1 MQFDNRLLVSP
12 EGANVYQDKKPCGP
26 NDVGQFISL
35 RMSADG
41 SSLYLVEGVDDLVV
55 GYARDPS
62 TGSLTKLPAPF
73 GCGRSTPCPDGPA
86 VAESIAFTPDGQTAY
101 YILATGN
108 GSGGGVILYH
118 HGADGSLAPF
128 AAPFA
133 CMAAAATTSQAAPN
147 LRVNEPSM
155 VISPDGRNAY
165 LVGQETITAFAI
177 AGQPGP

>member
-1 MQFDNRLLVSP
+1 MSP
-12 EGANVYQDKKPCGP
+12 
-26 NDVGQFISL
+26 
-35 RMSADG
+35 DG

-73 GCGRSTPCPDGPA
+73 GCGRSTPCPDGLA
-86 VAESIAFTPDGQTAY
+86 VAESIAFTPDSQTAY

-118 HGADGSLAPF
+118 HGADASLTPF

-133 CMAAAATTSQAAPN
+133 CVAAVATTCQPAPN

-165 LVGQETITAFAI
+165 PVGQETITAFAI
-177 AGQPGP
+177 AGPPGP